1 MYGSSLETCRDN
13 IIADIKRCFTKTL
26 KSKSYLVKCLENKLK
41 YCFDNFYPHS
51 VFCRLVS
58 CNRKIRAV
66 GKCNLCTR
74 FYVENKSMMILLRS
88 TVTFSSFL
96 TADFDINKIFSE
108 VKKSIAYVNVFYKT
122 SDFIHHG
129 PERVKFGETFRELID
144 KRFALYV
151 LYFEVF
157 FRMYFNELKSETDFL
172 IFTCF
177 FDRKNDDCKPINKTL
192 FNIYFMHL
200 KKLSVELNSNIL
212 AEKIS
217 DLLNFL
223 LTESKHNSDQI
234 LVWNEAVPKDFD

>member
-13 IIADIKRCFTKTL
+13 IIADIKRYFTKTL
-26 KSKSYLVKCLENKLK
+26 KSKRYLVKCLENKLK
-41 YCFDNFYPHS
+41 YCFDNFYPRS
-51 VFCRLVS
+51 VFCHLVS

-74 FYVENKSMMILLRS
+74 FDVENKSMMILLRS

-151 LYFEVF
+151 LYFEVS

-172 IFTCF
+172 IFTYF
-177 FDRKNDDCKPINKTL
+177 FDRKNDDCRPINKTL
-192 FNIYFMHL
+192 FNIYCMHL

-223 LTESKHNSDQI
+223 LTESKHYSDQI

>member
-51 VFCRLVS
+51 VFCHLVS

-96 TADFDINKIFSE
+96 RADFDINKIFSE
-108 VKKSIAYVNVFYKT
+108 VKKSTAYANVFYKT
-122 SDFIHHG
+122 
-129 PERVKFGETFRELID
+129 
-144 KRFALYV
+144 LYITAQ
-151 LYFEVF
+151 
-157 FRMYFNELKSETDFL
+157 NELSSVKHLGSLSINGLLFMFSIL
-172 IFTCF
+172 KYF
-177 FDRKNDDCKPINKTL
+177 FECTL
-192 FNIYFMHL
+192 M
-200 KKLSVELNSNIL
+200 S
-212 AEKIS
+212 
-217 DLLNFL
+217 
-223 LTESKHNSDQI
+223 
-234 LVWNEAVPKDFD
+234 